1 MIKTMLRLLFAAL
14 GAGLL
19 GLALWL
25 LVSGLRTIRACQRK
39 LRDCRDAAER
49 IALSEER
56 DRGLL
61 LAGTGALFLFYIAVY
76 AYVTALLQAAE

>member
-1 MIKTMLRLLFAAL
+1 MIKTMLRVLFAAL

-19 GLALWL
+19 GLSLWL
-25 LVSGLRTIRACQRK
+25 FASGLRIIGECQRK
-39 LRDCRDAAER
+39 LRRCRDEAER

-61 LAGTGALFLFYIAVY
+61 LAGTGALFLFYIVVY
-76 AYVTALLQAAE
+76 AYVTALLQSAE